1 MIKVIS
7 PTFTA
12 IISWFGINPFLGL
25 LSIDVCCVRDIQS
38 TSSLGTPEG
47 LSATFSSELPSAT
60 YVEVPSEKLRAFWG
74 AEVRDV
80 SREDV
85 NESRA

>member
-1 MIKVIS
+1 MFVAYEI
-7 PTFTA
+7 F
-12 IISWFGINPFLGL
+12 
-25 LSIDVCCVRDIQS
+25 
-38 TSSLGTPEG
+38 SLP
-47 LSATFSSELPSAT
+47 AAWEL
-60 YVEVPSEKLRAFWG
+60 VEVPSEKLRAFWG